1 MKLAPAKVEQYADM
15 LLDYLM
21 EVEGVLYQGSDPEL
35 RHAIVEI
42 ITDELMVEERLD
54 ERVHK
59 ILQAYKYEI
68 TTQRLKYDDLYR
80 KMRQKIINDEKLVL

>member
-1 MKLAPAKVEQYADM
+1 MKLSPAKVEQYADM
-15 LLDYLM
+15 LLDFLM
-21 EVEGVLYQGSDPEL
+21 ELEGVLYQGSDAEL
-35 RHAIVEI
+35 RHAIIEI

-80 KMRQKIINDEKLVL
+80 KMRQKIINEEKLVL

>member
-1 MKLAPAKVEQYADM
+1 MKLSPAKVEQYADM
-15 LLDYLM
+15 LLDFLM
-21 EVEGVLYQGSDPEL
+21 EVEGVLYQGSDAEL
-35 RHAIVEI
+35 RHAIIEI

-80 KMRQKIINDEKLVL
+80 KMRQKIINEEKLVL

>member
-1 MKLAPAKVEQYADM
+1 MKLSPAKVEQLTDL

-21 EVEGVLYQGSDPEL
+21 EIDGVLFQGSDVDL
-35 RHAIVEI
+35 RHAINEI
-42 ITDELMVEERLD
+42 ITDELMVEQRLD
-54 ERVHK
+54 ERVHE

-80 KMRQKIINDEKLVL
+80 KMRQKIIHDEKIVL

>member
-1 MKLAPAKVEQYADM
+1 MKLSPAKVEQYADM
-15 LLDYLM
+15 LLDFLM
-21 EVEGVLYQGSDPEL
+21 EVEGVLYQGSDAEL
-35 RHAIVEI
+35 RRAIVEI

-80 KMRQKIINDEKLVL
+80 KMRQKIINEEKLVL

>member
-1 MKLAPAKVEQYADM
+1 MKLSPAKVEEYADM

-21 EVEGVLYQGSDPEL
+21 EVEGVLYQGSDAEL